1 MSRFLFVV
9 PPLVGH
15 VNPAVTVSAELS
27 SRGHEVAWAG
37 HPSVLASLVPRDAR
51 VFSTDGTF
59 SSDVLREMAPRG
71 QGLRGAEAFRFL
83 WKDFLV
89 PLGEAMLPEV
99 ELAVQHFPPDV
110 LIVDQQAIAGAVV
123 ARRRGLPWATSATTS
138 SELVDSFTVFPMFGA
153 WLANELRA
161 FQHRMGVSED
171 EAAQGDLRFSDQLV
185 LAFSSKE
192 LLGNGPFP
200 PEWLFVGPAMKK
212 RENAPEFPWS
222 WLDPHRRHVLLTLGT
237 INAASGQQ
245 FFNTAI
251 AAAERLEDR
260 LQMIVVAPD
269 GMLYPKSSNVLVV
282 PAVPQLELL
291 PRIDAVICHAGHNT
305 VCETLAHGIPLVVA
319 PIRDDQPIIAQQVVD
334 ADAGIRVKYSRV
346 KSEEIA
352 EALLS
357 LFETKS
363 YRQSAERIQTSFRA
377 AGGAS
382 AAADGLEELAT
393 RSAVVSRAQ

>member
-15 VNPAVTVSAELS
+15 VNPAVTVSAELA

-51 VFSTDGTF
+51 VFSTDKTF
-59 SSDVLREMAPRG
+59 SSDVLREIAARG

-83 WKDFLV
+83 WKDFLI

-99 ELAVQHFPPDV
+99 ELAVKQVLPDALV
-110 LIVDQQAIAGAVV
+110 VDQQAIAGAVV
-123 ARRRGLPWATSATTS
+123 ARRSGLPWATSATTS
-138 SELVDSFTVFPMFGA
+138 SELVDSFTVFPMFA
-153 WLANELRA
+153 EWLTNELRA
-161 FQHRMGVSED
+161 FQHRVGISED
-171 EAAQGDLRFSDQLV
+171 EAALGDLRFSDQLV
-185 LAFSSKE
+185 LAFSSRE
-192 LLGNGPFP
+192 LVGGGPFP
-200 PEWLFVGPAMKK
+200 PEWLFVGPAMKR
-212 RENAPEFPWS
+212 REHTPEFPWS
-222 WLDPHRRHVLLTLGT
+222 WLDPHRGHVLLTLGT

-260 LQMIVVAPD
+260 LQMIVVAPS
-269 GMLYPKSSNVLVV
+269 GMLRPKSSNVLVL

-291 PRIDAVICHAGHNT
+291 PQIDAVICHAGHNT

-334 ADAGIRVKYSRV
+334 AGAGIRLKYSRV
-346 KSEEIA
+346 KPEEIA
-352 EALLS
+352 QALLS
-357 LFETKS
+357 VFETAS
-363 YRQSAERIQTSFRA
+363 YRVSAKRIQAAFRA

-382 AAADGLEELAT
+382 AAADGLERLEA
-393 RSAVVSRAQ
+393 RSAVELRTE